1 LVKEAAMRRLI
12 VTADDF
18 GLAIPVNEAVER
30 AHLHGIL
37 STASLMVAAPETA
50 DAVERA
56 RRLPKLR
63 VGLHVVLVNGRP
75 ALPPER
81 VPDLVDSRGRFAAN
95 LFAAGV
101 RYFFKPGVRRQLE
114 DEIREQFALFAQ
126 TGLQLDHANAQNHM
140 HVHPTILSLIVKVG
154 RESGLR
160 AIRIPNEP
168 FGPAW
173 RATHTHFGSRFA
185 QSVFLSP
192 WLAMMKRRVRAG
204 GFAANDYVF
213 GMIDTGHMDARRLR
227 EFIAALPSGISEIY
241 SHPATAAWAQADPP
255 DADYAGEFA
264 ALIDPAVI
272 ADLHASNVKP
282 ATFSELARD
291 GA

>member
-1 LVKEAAMRRLI
+1 MRRLI

-37 STASLMVAAPETA
+37 STASLMVASPATA

-56 RRLPKLR
+56 HGLPKLR

-75 ALPPER
+75 ALAPER
-81 VPDLVDSRGRFAAN
+81 VPDLVDSQGRFGAN
-95 LFAAGV
+95 LLAAGV
-101 RYFFKPGVRRQLE
+101 RYFCKPGVRKQLE
-114 DEIREQFALFAQ
+114 DEIREQFRLFSE

-140 HVHPTILSLIVKVG
+140 HVHPTILSLIMKVG
-154 RESGLR
+154 REFGLR

-173 RATHTHFGSRFA
+173 RATRTHFRSRFT

-192 WLAMMKRRVRAG
+192 WLTLMKRRLRAN

-213 GMIDTGHMDARRLR
+213 GMIDTGHMEARRLR
-227 EFIAALPSGISEIY
+227 GFIAELPPGVSEIY
-241 SHPATAAWAQADPP
+241 SHPATAGWPQADPP

-282 ATFSELARD
+282 TTFSDLARD
-291 GA
+291 GV

>member
-1 LVKEAAMRRLI
+1 MRRLI

-37 STASLMVAAPETA
+37 STASLMVAASETA

-63 VGLHVVLVNGRP
+63 VGLHVVLVNGCP
-75 ALPPER
+75 ALAPER
-81 VPDLVDSRGRFAAN
+81 VPDLVDSQGRFAAN

-114 DEIREQFALFAQ
+114 AEIREQFRLFAQ
-126 TGLQLDHANAQNHM
+126 SGLQLDHANAQNHM
-140 HVHPTILSLIVKVG
+140 HVHPTILSLIVRVG
-154 RESGLR
+154 REFGLR

-192 WLAMMKRRVRAG
+192 WLAIMKRRVRAG

-213 GMIDTGHMDARRLR
+213 GMIDTGHMDSRRLR

-241 SHPATAAWAQADPP
+241 SHPATARWAQADPP

-282 ATFSELARD
+282 ATFSDLAHD
-291 GA
+291 GV

>member
-1 LVKEAAMRRLI
+1 MRRLI

-18 GLAIPVNEAVER
+18 GLAIPVNEAVEQ

-37 STASLMVAAPETA
+37 STASLMVAAPHTA

-81 VPDLVDSRGRFAAN
+81 VPGLVDAQGRFSAN

-101 RYFFKPGVRRQLE
+101 RYFFKPGVRRQLA
-114 DEIREQFALFAQ
+114 DEIREQFRLFAQ

-140 HVHPTILSLIVKVG
+140 HVHPTILSLIIKIG
-154 RESGLR
+154 KEFGLR
-160 AIRIPNEP
+160 AIRIPYEP
-168 FGPAW
+168 FAPAW
-173 RATHTHFGSRFA
+173 RATRTHFGSRLA
-185 QSVFLSP
+185 QAALLAP
-192 WLAMMKRRVRAG
+192 WLGLMKGRVRAAG
-204 GFAANDYVF
+204 LAANDYVF
-213 GMIDTGHMDARRLR
+213 GMIDSGRMDAHHLSR
-227 EFIAALPSGISEIY
+227 FIAELPPGTSEIY
-241 SHPATAAWAQADPP
+241 SHPATMAWSQSDPP
-255 DADYAGEFA
+255 GADYGGEFA

-272 ADLHASNVKP
+272 ASLRRSEVQP
-282 ATFSELARD
+282 ITFTDLARD
-291 GA
+291 GV

>member
-1 LVKEAAMRRLI
+1 MRRLI

-18 GLAIPVNEAVER
+18 GLAVPVNEAVER

-56 RRLPKLR
+56 RRLSKLR

-81 VPDLVDSRGRFAAN
+81 VPDLVDPQGRFAAN

-114 DEIREQFALFAQ
+114 DEIREQFRLFSL
-126 TGLQLDHANAQNHM
+126 TGLNLDHANAQNHM
-140 HVHPTILSLIVKVG
+140 HVHPTILSLIMKVG
-154 RESGLR
+154 REFGLR
-160 AIRIPNEP
+160 AIRIPHEP

-173 RATHTHFGSRFA
+173 RATRTHFGSRFA
-185 QSVFLSP
+185 QSMFLSP
-192 WLAMMKRRVRAG
+192 WLALMKRRLRAN
-204 GFAANDYVF
+204 GFAANDYIF
-213 GMIDTGHMDARRLR
+213 GMIDTGHVDARCLR
-227 EFIAALPSGISEIY
+227 GFIEQLPPGISEIY
-241 SHPATAAWAQADPP
+241 SHPATVGWAHADPP

-272 ADLHASNVKP
+272 ADLHASNITP
-282 ATFSELARD
+282 ASFSDLAPD
-291 GA
+291 GV

>member
-1 LVKEAAMRRLI
+1 MRRLI

-37 STASLMVAAPETA
+37 STASLMVAAPETG

-81 VPDLVDSRGRFAAN
+81 VPALVDAQGCFPVN

-101 RYFFKPGVRRQLE
+101 RYFFKSGVRRQLE
-114 DEIREQFALFAQ
+114 AEIREQFRLFAQ
-126 TGLQLDHANAQNHM
+126 TGLHLDHANAQNHM
-140 HVHPTILSLIVKVG
+140 HVHPTIFSLIVKVG
-154 RESGLR
+154 HEFGLR
-160 AIRIPNEP
+160 AIRIPYEP

-173 RATHTHFGSRFA
+173 RATRSHFGSRLA

-192 WLAMMKRRVRAG
+192 WLGLMKRRLRKAG
-204 GFAANDYVF
+204 IAGNDYVF
-213 GMIDTGHMDARRLR
+213 GMIDTGHMDARHIRGFVA
-227 EFIAALPSGISEIY
+227 ELPSGTSEIY
-241 SHPATAAWAQADPP
+241 SHPATNNYD
-255 DADYAGEFA
+255 GEFA

-272 ADLHASNVKP
+272 GDLHASNVRP
-282 ATFSELARD
+282 ATFSDLARD
-291 GA
+291 GV

>member
-1 LVKEAAMRRLI
+1 MVKEAAMRRLI

-56 RRLPKLR
+56 RHLPKLR

-75 ALPPER
+75 ALAAER
-81 VPDLVDSRGRFAAN
+81 VPDLVDSQGRFAAN

-114 DEIREQFALFAQ
+114 DEIREQFRLFSQ

-140 HVHPTILSLIVKVG
+140 HVHPTVLSLMMKVG
-154 RESGLR
+154 REFGLR

-173 RATHTHFGSRFA
+173 RATGTHFGSRCA
-185 QSVFLSP
+185 QSIFLSP
-192 WLAMMKRRVRAG
+192 WLALMKSRVRAN

-213 GMIDTGHMDARRLR
+213 GMIDSGHMDAQQLR
-227 EFIAALPSGISEIY
+227 GFIAQLPSGVSEIY
-241 SHPATAAWAQADPP
+241 SHPATAGWAQADPP

-264 ALIDPAVI
+264 ALIDRSVI
-272 ADLHASNVKP
+272 ADLQTSNITPAS
-282 ATFSELARD
+282 FSDLAHD
-291 GA
+291 GV

>member
-1 LVKEAAMRRLI
+1 MRRLI

-56 RRLPKLR
+56 RRLSKLR

-75 ALPPER
+75 ALAPDL
-81 VPDLVDSRGRFAAN
+81 VPDLVDSQGRFAAN

-114 DEIREQFALFAQ
+114 DEIREQFRLFAQ

-154 RESGLR
+154 REFGLR

-173 RATHTHFGSRFA
+173 RATRTHFGSRFA
-185 QSVFLSP
+185 QSIFLSP
-192 WLAMMKRRVRAG
+192 WLALMKRRLRAR
-204 GFAANDYVF
+204 GFVANDYVF
-213 GMIDTGHMDARRLR
+213 GMVDTGHMDAPRLR
-227 EFIAALPSGISEIY
+227 GFISELPSGVSEIY
-241 SHPATAAWAQADPP
+241 SHPATSGWPQAEPP

-272 ADLHASNVKP
+272 GDLHASNVKP
-282 ATFSELARD
+282 ASFSDLARD
-291 GA
+291 GI

>member
-1 LVKEAAMRRLI
+1 MRRLI

-75 ALPPER
+75 ALAPER
-81 VPDLVDSRGRFAAN
+81 VPDLVDSQGRFAAN

-114 DEIREQFALFAQ
+114 AEVREQFRLFAQ

-154 RESGLR
+154 REFGLR
-160 AIRIPNEP
+160 AIRIPHEP

-173 RATHTHFGSRFA
+173 RATRTHFGSRFA
-185 QSVFLSP
+185 QSVLLSP
-192 WLAMMKRRVRAG
+192 WLALMKRRLRAG
-204 GFAANDYVF
+204 DIATNDYVF
-213 GMIDTGHMDARRLR
+213 GMIDTGHMDAQRIRG
-227 EFIAALPSGISEIY
+227 FIAQLPSGVSEIY
-241 SHPATAAWAQADPP
+241 SHPATEGWAQADPP

-272 ADLHASNVKP
+272 GDLHASNVKP
-282 ATFSELARD
+282 ASFSELARN
-291 GA
+291 GI

>member
-1 LVKEAAMRRLI
+1 MRRLI

-63 VGLHVVLVNGRP
+63 VGLHIVLVNGRP
-75 ALPPER
+75 ALAPER
-81 VPDLVDSRGRFAAN
+81 VPGLVDSHGRFAAN

-114 DEIREQFALFAQ
+114 AEIREQFRLFAQ
-126 TGLQLDHANAQNHM
+126 TGLPLDHANAQNHM
-140 HVHPTILSLIVKVG
+140 HVHPTIFSLIMKVG
-154 RESGLR
+154 REFGLR
-160 AIRIPNEP
+160 AIRIPHEP

-173 RATHTHFGSRFA
+173 RATRTHFGPRFA
-185 QSVFLSP
+185 QTVFLSP
-192 WLAMMKRRVRAG
+192 WLALMKSRLRAG
-204 GFAANDYVF
+204 GIAANDYVF
-213 GMIDTGHMDARRLR
+213 GMIDTGHMDARRVR
-227 EFIAALPSGISEIY
+227 SFIAQLPSGISEIY
-241 SHPATAAWAQADPP
+241 SHPATEPWPQADPP

-272 ADLHASNVKP
+272 GDLHASNVKP
-282 ATFSELARD
+282 ATFSDLARD
-291 GA
+291 GV

>member
-1 LVKEAAMRRLI
+1 MRRLI

-37 STASLMVAAPETA
+37 STASLMVAAPESA

-56 RRLPKLR
+56 HHLPKLR

-75 ALPPER
+75 ALAPER
-81 VPDLVDSRGRFAAN
+81 VPDLVDSRGRFASN
-95 LFAAGV
+95 LFVAGV

-114 DEIREQFALFAQ
+114 AEIREQFRLFAQ
-126 TGLQLDHANAQNHM
+126 TGLALDHANAQNHM
-140 HVHPTILSLIVKVG
+140 HVHPAIFSLIVKVG
-154 RESGLR
+154 REFGLR
-160 AIRIPNEP
+160 AVRIPNEP

-173 RATHTHFGSRFA
+173 RATRSHFGSRFA

-192 WLAMMKRRVRAG
+192 WLALMKRRLRAAG
-204 GFAANDYVF
+204 MIGNDYIF
-213 GMIDTGHMDARRLR
+213 GMVDTGHMDARHLR
-227 EFIAALPSGISEIY
+227 AFIAQLPHGTSEIY
-241 SHPATAAWAQADPP
+241 SHPATARWPQADPP
-255 DADYAGEFA
+255 DADYAGEFT

-272 ADLHASNVKP
+272 GDLHASNVRP
-282 ATFSELARD
+282 ATFSDLARD
-291 GA
+291 GI